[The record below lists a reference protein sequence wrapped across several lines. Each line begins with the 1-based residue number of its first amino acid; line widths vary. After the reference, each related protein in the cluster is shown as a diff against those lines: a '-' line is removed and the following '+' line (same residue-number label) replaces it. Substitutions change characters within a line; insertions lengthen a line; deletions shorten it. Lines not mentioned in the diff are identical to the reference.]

1 MAPLNLATKEHSYV
15 DKLNFWN
22 RCISVLINTV
32 VSKRCYNSVGEK
44 TKLVES
50 FITEQL
56 SVDKMFTEYVAST
69 LISILTK
76 KIVPLAIGLAKLY
89 EEEAELYFA
98 LDSPENKHRVCH
110 EFLRTVEGDE
120 INSSNPYEGV
130 IMMPIVALNS
140 SDLLKEPFKFT
151 KETSAY
157 GLSG

>member
-22 RCISVLINTV
+22 RCLTTVLINTV
-32 VSKRCYNSVGEK
+32 VSKGCYNSVGEK

-76 KIVPLAIGLAKLY
+76 KKLC
-89 EEEAELYFA
+89 
-98 LDSPENKHRVCH
+98 R
-110 EFLRTVEGDE
+110 
-120 INSSNPYEGV
+120 
-130 IMMPIVALNS
+130 
-140 SDLLKEPFKFT
+140 
-151 KETSAY
+151 
-157 GLSG
+157 

>member
-1 MAPLNLATKEHSYV
+1 MEKKP
-15 DKLNFWN
+15 
-22 RCISVLINTV
+22 
-32 VSKRCYNSVGEK
+32 NS
-44 TKLVES
+44 LVES

-110 EFLRTVEGDE
+110 ESPGYRRNCDSFNQIQNNFLFR
-120 INSSNPYEGV
+120 N
-130 IMMPIVALNS
+130 
-140 SDLLKEPFKFT
+140 F
-151 KETSAY
+151 
-157 GLSG
+157 

>member
-1 MAPLNLATKEHSYV
+1 
-15 DKLNFWN
+15 
-22 RCISVLINTV
+22 
-32 VSKRCYNSVGEK
+32 
-44 TKLVES
+44 
-50 FITEQL
+50 
-56 SVDKMFTEYVAST
+56 
-69 LISILTK
+69 
-76 KIVPLAIGLAKLY
+76 VPLAIGLAKLY

-98 LDSPENKHRVCH
+98 LDSPKNKHRVCH

-157 GLSG
+157 G